1 MANIS
6 TLGYVHSEKLVMW
19 LTLFIIMQAVAAIVG
34 MVSGYMDYSWLQ
46 AYSNGVFTSEEVA
59 KSSAEFN
66 DLFKVLIFWVQAT
79 IYIITAVLIL
89 MWIYRANY
97 NVHELGATN
106 MTFNPVMSVV
116 WFFVPVM
123 GLWKPYQAMLQ
134 LWMASHEPVNW
145 KSAKSHPVVLTWWL
159 LWLATIAI
167 GFVSLEM
174 AQRAVDNSTA
184 SQASMVEMLSDFV
197 TLLSTLAMLMLVRHI
212 HQAQLAIVEEG

>member
-6 TLGYVHSEKLVMW
+6 TLGYVRSETLVKW
-19 LTLFIIMQAVAAIVG
+19 VILFIYLQAIAAVIG
-34 MVSGYMDYSWLQ
+34 MVSGYLDYSWLQ
-46 AYSNGVFTSEEVA
+46 DYANGVFRSEELA

-66 DLFKVLIFWVQAT
+66 DLFKVLIFRVQAT
-79 IYIITAVLIL
+79 IYIITAVLVL

-97 NVHELGATN
+97 NVHVLGATN
-106 MTFNPVMSVV
+106 MTFSPVMSVV

-123 GLWKPYQAMLQ
+123 GLWKPYQAMQQ

-145 KSAKSHPVVLTWWL
+145 KSAKSHPVVMTWWL

-184 SQASMVEMLSDFV
+184 SQASMVEMLSDFA
-197 TLLSTLAMLMLVRHI
+197 TLLSTLAILMLVRRI
-212 HQAQLAIVEEG
+212 NQAQIQVVEEA

>member
-19 LTLFIIMQAVAAIVG
+19 VTLFIITQAVVAIVG
-34 MVSGYMDYSWLQ
+34 MISGYMDYSWLQ
-46 AYSNGVFTSEEVA
+46 DYSNGVFISEEVA

-66 DLFKVLIFWVQAT
+66 DLFKLLIFRVQAT

-106 MTFNPVMSVV
+106 MTFSPVMSVV

-159 LWLATIAI
+159 LWLTTIAV

-184 SQASMVEMLSDFV
+184 SQASMVEMLSDFG

-212 HQAQLAIVEEG
+212 SQAQLAIVEEG